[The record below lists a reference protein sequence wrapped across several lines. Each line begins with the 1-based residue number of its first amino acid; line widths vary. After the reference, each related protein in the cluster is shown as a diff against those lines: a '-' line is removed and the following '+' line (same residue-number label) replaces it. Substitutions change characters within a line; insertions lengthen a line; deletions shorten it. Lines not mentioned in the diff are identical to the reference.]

1 MLESRNKLHTMK
13 LWFSKGHNAVDWWP
27 LNATIMTQNV
37 SFEQLNI
44 MLRLGLTSW
53 EPSIILP
60 LWRPQFF
67 TACSSEVH
75 TSPDLQKG
83 QPEVSETLI
92 RSQNIWL

>member
-1 MLESRNKLHTMK
+1 MLKSRNKFHTMK

-27 LNATIMTQNV
+27 LNAIIMTQNV

-53 EPSIILP
+53 EPFIMSP
-60 LWRPQFF
+60 LWRPQFC
-67 TACSSEVH
+67 TTSSSEVH
-75 TSPDLQKG
+75 TSPDPQKG
-83 QPEVSETLI
+83 QLEVGETLI